1 MGSNFGGY
9 TMNEKLRLSR
19 LVPRYT
25 VPWLLGALAW
35 QLSLYFLAKLLTD
48 SRFHYDLSIAL
59 DGKIPF
65 VPAFMLIY
73 WGAYISWGLNYIM
86 AARESRE
93 HCRRAITADMIAK
106 AVCFVIFLLLPTTIT
121 RPEITGSGLFAWLGR
136 VIYAADTPV
145 ALFPSIHCLDSWLC
159 WRFLTDCKKV
169 PRWYKWVNFV
179 FSLLVCA
186 STVLVKQHVFVDI
199 FAGIAVAE
207 LGLFISRKIYDRKEK
222 CPTPET

>member
-1 MGSNFGGY
+1 
-9 TMNEKLRLSR
+9 MNEKLRPGR

-25 VPWLLGALAW
+25 VPWLLGALVW

-48 SRFHYDLSIAL
+48 SRYHYSLAISL

-65 VPAFMLIY
+65 VPVFMLIY
-73 WGAYISWGLNYIM
+73 WGAYISWGLNYIL

-93 HCRRAITADMIAK
+93 HCRRAITADLIAK
-106 AVCFVIFLLLPTTIT
+106 AICFVIFLILPTTIV
-121 RPEITGSGLFAWLGR
+121 RPGIVGGGLTAWLTR
-136 VIYAADTPV
+136 IMYAADTPV
-145 ALFPSIHCLDSWLC
+145 ALFPSIHCVDSWLC

-169 PRWYKWVNFV
+169 PRWYKWVNLV

-199 FAGIAVAE
+199 LGGIAVAE
-207 LGLFISRKIYDRKEK
+207 IGLFLSRTIYNRTEK
-222 CPTPET
+222 RAAPEA

>member
-1 MGSNFGGY
+1 
-9 TMNEKLRLSR
+9 MNEKLRLGR

-25 VPWLLGALAW
+25 VPWLLGALVW

-48 SRFHYDLSIAL
+48 NRYHYSLAISL
-59 DGKIPF
+59 DSKIPF
-65 VPAFMLIY
+65 VPEFMLIY
-73 WGAYISWGLNYIM
+73 WGAYISWGLNYIL

-93 HCRRAITADMIAK
+93 HCRRSITADLIAK
-106 AVCFVIFLLLPTTIT
+106 AVCFVIFLLLPTTIA
-121 RPEITGSGLFAWLGR
+121 RPGIVGGGLTAWLSR
-136 VIYAADTPV
+136 IMYAADTPV

-169 PRWYKWVNFV
+169 PRRYKWVNFV

-199 FAGIAVAE
+199 FAGIAAAE
-207 LGLFISRKIYDRKEK
+207 LGLFISRKIYDRKEN
-222 CPTPET
+222 CPTPEA